1 MMVQPSVSIRLR
13 SLVMTVLHRWIPRC
27 VGLACLIVV
36 LQGCQKYEIRS
47 SDPTSS
53 LRRLQQNALN
63 SSQPSP
69 ETQQLL
75 RLAFMDER
83 VGKEPQA
90 VITELMSRA
99 RQSQDPDSAIAAA
112 ELSLLQ
118 ARQLRRQSPEEA
130 IAMYLNTA
138 ALAYDY
144 LLSNE
149 AFRSFNSL
157 KPSYRFMAEVYNR
170 ALSRLVE
177 INRRLEEPW
186 EQGTR
191 VTVMGTTYD
200 FSVSKSDPHTWN
212 PETFD
217 TLHPANRIIVKG
229 LRNRYL
235 SRGIG
240 SPLVGFVDS
249 PRDNPEFGKYS
260 PAGGLAYPLT
270 GVLIFDPIQNTAEST
285 RKVELRFYD
294 PLMTDTA
301 LIQGRRIPLE
311 ADYSAALGVM
321 LAKLQPQ
328 KLGIAGLFDSADH
341 LERAGLYMLEPF
353 RKDKIPVVMV
363 HGLMCTPDTWANMF
377 NDLRG
382 DPYLRER
389 YQFWFFG
396 YPTGLPIIYSASL
409 LRNELKEVR
418 STYDPQDTNGNLKNM
433 VLVGHS
439 MGGLLSRLM
448 VQNSKG
454 IYYDS
459 VFAKPVDSLSVDE
472 STRELLK
479 SIYFFESLPFVKR
492 VIFIATPHKGSNLA
506 DAWFAKIGSS
516 LVALP
521 GVISDTGD
529 AIFNLDRSELAIDPA
544 DFSRTVPNSIDL
556 LSPTSN
562 FMVTT
567 VKIPLDSAVPHHSIV
582 GVRNSQTGP
591 GSSDGIVPYWSSHLD
606 TAVSEKLVP
615 FTHFAHEHP
624 LAIDEVKRILRLHLR
639 SRNAT
644 PKENR

>member
-1 MMVQPSVSIRLR
+1 MFFKRINGKYQLKVAV
-13 SLVMTVLHRWIPRC
+13 
-27 VGLACLIVV
+27 LACLVV
-36 LQGCQKYEIRS
+36 ILQGCQMYEIRS

-53 LRRLQQNALN
+53 LRQLQQNALN
-63 SSQPSP
+63 SSVPSRD
-69 ETQQLL
+69 TQQLL
-75 RLAFMDER
+75 RLAFLDKR
-83 VGKEPQA
+83 VAKEPQA
-90 VITELMSRA
+90 VISELTTRA
-99 RQSQDPDSAIAAA
+99 RQNQDNDSMVAAA
-112 ELSLLQ
+112 ELSLLR
-118 ARQLRRQSPEEA
+118 ARQLRQQSPEQA
-130 IAMYLNTA
+130 IAMYLSTA
-138 ALAYDY
+138 ALAHDY
-144 LLSNE
+144 LLSGE

-177 INRRLEEPW
+177 INCQLKEPW
-186 EQGTR
+186 EEGTR
-191 VTVMGTTYD
+191 ATVMGTTYD
-200 FSVSKSDPHTWN
+200 LSVSKSDTNTWN
-212 PETFD
+212 PKTFD
-217 TLHPANRIIVKG
+217 ALYPANRLVVKG
-229 LRNRYL
+229 LRNRYV

-249 PRDNPEFGKYS
+249 PRDNLEFGKYS

-270 GVLIFDPIQNTAEST
+270 AILEFGPVEEAGADRRKAEI
-285 RKVELRFYD
+285 RFYD

-301 LIQGRRIPLE
+301 LIQGQQIPLE
-311 ADYSAALGVM
+311 TDYTAALGVL

-328 KLGIAGLFDSADH
+328 KLGFAGMLDSAKYFD
-341 LERAGLYMLEPF
+341 RAGLYMLEPF

-363 HGLMCTPDTWANMF
+363 HGLMSTPDTWANMF

-382 DPYLRER
+382 DPYLRDK
-389 YQFWFFG
+389 YQFWFFA

-409 LRNELKEVR
+409 LRNELKEVL
-418 STYDPQDTNGNLKNM
+418 STYDPQDTNANLKNM

-448 VQNSKG
+448 VQNSEG
-454 IYYDS
+454 VYYDS

-492 VIFIATPHKGSNLA
+492 VVFVATPHRGSNLA
-506 DAWFAKIGSS
+506 DAWFSKIGSS

-521 GVISDTGD
+521 GLVTDAGE

-544 DFSRTVPNSIDL
+544 QFSRKVPNSIDQ
-556 LSPTSN
+556 LSPSSN
-562 FMVTT
+562 FLVTT
-567 VKIPLDSAVPHHSIV
+567 VKVPLDSAVPHHSII
-582 GVRNSQTGP
+582 GVRNSRTGH

-615 FTHFAHEHP
+615 FTHSAHIHP
-624 LAIDEVKRILRLHLR
+624 LAIEEVKRILRLHL
-639 SRNAT
+639 
-644 PKENR
+644 K